1 MIRSLRVSKEIAN
14 ITGATQFTSK
24 HSLPASHLIE
34 KPYLVGIDLGTS
46 SLKSVIIDQDGQL
59 HACAAQPYAIV
70 APHPGWAEQDPMV
83 WVRAMIETVRRAVSE
98 AQIAPD
104 QIAAIGLSGQ
114 MHGMVCLDDQGRVL
128 RPAILWAD
136 QRSAEQVS
144 RAELEMGRKQWAD
157 WTGNPLD
164 TGFMLASWLWLRE
177 NEPVL
182 ARQAAHLL
190 LPKDYLRYR
199 MTLVLGAEPSDAGST
214 GLFSPTIGAWSDP
227 LLALLEIES
236 ELLPPIQ
243 ASAKIAGG
251 LIQEVA
257 RETGIA
263 TGTPVVYGGGDQ
275 ACQALGNGILEPG
288 DVSCTI
294 GTGGQLLTPTRTP
307 TIDPQLRLHCYNHAV
322 PEMWFNMGVILS
334 AGLSLTWLRDN
345 FLLDMNYQEMA
356 DLAMQAPP
364 GSDGLIFLPHLAG
377 VRTPY
382 MDPSARGAFIGL
394 TLHHDRR
401 HLCRAVM
408 EGVVFALKQVL
419 DLMIELGIPVERI
432 IASGGATNHPLW
444 LQLQS
449 DIFNRPIHLT
459 QTIEAAAVGA
469 ALLAGIGAG
478 VFTDAWSAVHQI
490 VRWRDEITMPEPKNV
505 DSYVSEYEAYL
516 RL

>member
-1 MIRSLRVSKEIAN
+1 MVETIRRV
-14 ITGATQFTSK
+14 
-24 HSLPASHLIE
+24 
-34 KPYLVGIDLGTS
+34 
-46 SLKSVIIDQDGQL
+46 
-59 HACAAQPYAIV
+59 
-70 APHPGWAEQDPMV
+70 
-83 WVRAMIETVRRAVSE
+83 VRKARVRPE
-98 AQIAPD
+98 

-114 MHGMVCLDDQGRVL
+114 MHGLVCLDDQGRVL

-136 QRSAEQVS
+136 QRSAMQVRKVEQ
-144 RAELEMGRKQWAD
+144 EIGREQLAAWV
-157 WTGNPLD
+157 GNPLD
-164 TGFMLASWLWLRE
+164 MGFMLASWLWLLE
-177 NEPVL
+177 HEPEL
-182 ARQAAHLL
+182 ARQTDYLL

-199 MTLVLGAEPSDAGST
+199 MTAVLGTEPSDAGST
-214 GLFSPTIGAWSDP
+214 GLLNPATCEWSTP
-227 LLALLEIES
+227 LLSILNIES
-236 ELLPPIQ
+236 GLLPPVGS
-243 ASAKIAGG
+243 SAQIAGG
-251 LIQEVA
+251 IGKDIA
-257 RETGIA
+257 RETGIPA
-263 TGTPVVYGGGDQ
+263 GTPIVFGGGDQ

-307 TIDPQLRLHCYNHAV
+307 TIDPQLRLHCYNHAI
-322 PEMWFNMGVILS
+322 PEVWFNMGVILS
-334 AGLSLTWLRDN
+334 AGLSLTWLRDH
-345 FLLDMNYQEMA
+345 FLLDISYQEMA

-382 MDPSARGAFIGL
+382 MNTSARGAFIGL

-419 DLMIELGIPVERI
+419 DLMIELGIPVRRI

-459 QTIEAAAVGA
+459 QTTEAAAVGA

-478 VFTDAWSAVHQI
+478 VYADAERAVHQA
-490 VRWRDEITMPEPKNV
+490 VRWHDEVVKSEPQNV
-505 DSYVSEYEAYL
+505 AAYAKAYEAYQ
-516 RL
+516 RLYPAIQSVESMV